1 MEKLVSVIVP
11 VYNNEK
17 SVGKT
22 IDSICNQTYK
32 NLEILL
38 VNDGSTDNTLE
49 VLKEYQEKDSRI
61 KVLSQ
66 KNSGPGEARNYG
78 LREMQGDLVT
88 FVDADDIIGEEIIE
102 KLVKVQEQ
110 ENADVVRYNF
120 YYSTED
126 NLKEQRGNLLN
137 LNNCKFEDKE
147 IKEKIIPYFIKNEL
161 CSFVWLL
168 FLTRDAVQNI
178 YFDTNTN
185 YMEDTL
191 FYIDLL
197 YKIKSIYFIDE
208 AEYFYYYTPQK
219 NQDNLKFVLK
229 YIKSLNYVYGELA
242 KKLEKNENEK
252 SSKCVCLNLKWLN
265 TIVDYITIILRVEP
279 KMSFEEWKNIVKEL
293 NYKKEYDF
301 ELLHV
306 TKYNEIA
313 IKLLAKGKLRTLY
326 NFTKFRNFLKKKLG

>member
-11 VYNNEK
+11 VHNNER

-49 VLKEYQEKDSRI
+49 VLKEYQEKDLRI
-61 KVLSQ
+61 RVLSQ
-66 KNSGPGEARNYG
+66 NNSGPGEARNHG

-88 FVDADDIIGEEIIE
+88 FVDADDIIGKEIIE
-102 KLVKVQEQ
+102 KLVKAQEQ

-126 NLKEQRGNLLN
+126 NLKEQRGNLLD
-137 LNNCKFEDKE
+137 LNNCKFEDRE

-168 FLTRDAVQNI
+168 FFKKDVVQNI

-219 NQDNLKFVLK
+219 NQDNLKFVLN

-242 KKLEKNENEK
+242 KKIEKNEDEK
-252 SSKCVCLNLKWLN
+252 SSKCICLNLKWLN
-265 TIVDYITIILRVEP
+265 TIIDYITIILRVEP
-279 KMSFEEWKNIVKEL
+279 KMSFREWKNIVEEL
-293 NYKKEYDF
+293 NYKSEYDF
-301 ELLHV
+301 ELLQV

-313 IKLLAKGKLRTLY
+313 IKLLAKGKFKTLY
-326 NFTKFRNFLKKKLG
+326 NFTKFRNFLKKILG

>member
-11 VYNNEK
+11 VHNNER

-49 VLKEYQEKDSRI
+49 VLKEYQEKDLRI
-61 KVLSQ
+61 RVLSQ
-66 KNSGPGEARNYG
+66 NNSGPGEARNHG

-88 FVDADDIIGEEIIE
+88 FVDADDIIGKEIIE
-102 KLVKVQEQ
+102 KLVKAQEQ

-126 NLKEQRGNLLN
+126 NLKEQRGDLLD
-137 LNNCKFEDKE
+137 LNNCKFEDRE

-168 FLTRDAVQNI
+168 FFKKDVVQNI

-219 NQDNLKFVLK
+219 NQDNLKFVLN
-229 YIKSLNYVYGELA
+229 YIKSLNYVYDELA
-242 KKLEKNENEK
+242 KKIEKNEDEK
-252 SSKCVCLNLKWLN
+252 SSKCICLNLKWLN
-265 TIVDYITIILRVEP
+265 TIIDYITIILRVEP
-279 KMSFEEWKNIVKEL
+279 KMSFREWKNIVEEL
-293 NYKKEYDF
+293 NYKSEYDF
-301 ELLHV
+301 ELLQV

-313 IKLLAKGKLRTLY
+313 IKLLAKGKFKTLY
-326 NFTKFRNFLKKKLG
+326 NFTKFRNFLKKILG

>member
-49 VLKEYQEKDSRI
+49 VLKEYQEKDLRI
-61 KVLSQ
+61 RVLSQ
-66 KNSGPGEARNYG
+66 NNSGPGEARNHG

-88 FVDADDIIGEEIIE
+88 FVDADDIIGKEIIE
-102 KLVKVQEQ
+102 KLVKAQEQ

-126 NLKEQRGNLLN
+126 NLKEQRGDLLG
-137 LNNCKFEDKE
+137 LNNCKFEDNE
-147 IKEKIIPYFIKNEL
+147 ILEKIVPIFIKNEL
-161 CSFVWLL
+161 CSFVPLL
-168 FLTRDAVQNI
+168 LIKRSVVQDI
-178 YFDTNTN
+178 KFDTNTK

-208 AEYFYYYTPQK
+208 AGYFYYYTPQK
-219 NQDNLKFVLK
+219 NQDNLKFVLN

-242 KKLEKNENEK
+242 KKIEKNEDEK
-252 SSKCVCLNLKWLN
+252 SSKCICLNLKWLN
-265 TIVDYITIILRVEP
+265 TIIDYITIILRVEP
-279 KMSFEEWKNIVKEL
+279 KMSFKEWKNIVEEL
-293 NYKKEYDF
+293 NYKSEYDF

-313 IKLLAKGKLRTLY
+313 IKLLAKGNFKTLY
-326 NFTKFRNFLKKKLG
+326 NFTKFRNFLKKVIG

>member
-11 VYNNEK
+11 VYNNER

-49 VLKEYQEKDSRI
+49 VLKEYQEKDLRI
-61 KVLSQ
+61 RVLSQ
-66 KNSGPGEARNYG
+66 NNSGPGEARNHG

-88 FVDADDIIGEEIIE
+88 FVDADDIIGKEIIE
-102 KLVKVQEQ
+102 KLVKAQEQ

-126 NLKEQRGNLLN
+126 NLKEQRGDLLD
-137 LNNCKFEDKE
+137 LNNCKFEDRE

-168 FLTRDAVQNI
+168 FFKKDVVQNI

-219 NQDNLKFVLK
+219 NQDNLKFVLN

-242 KKLEKNENEK
+242 KKIEKNEDEK
-252 SSKCVCLNLKWLN
+252 SSKCICLNLKWLN
-265 TIVDYITIILRVEP
+265 TIIDYITIILRVEP
-279 KMSFEEWKNIVKEL
+279 KMSFREWKNIVEEL
-293 NYKKEYDF
+293 NYKSEYDF
-301 ELLHV
+301 ELLQV

-313 IKLLAKGKLRTLY
+313 IKLLAKGKFKTLY
-326 NFTKFRNFLKKKLG
+326 NFTKFRNFLKKILG